1 MKSMRGRT
9 GSTALRALALGAA
22 VAFAGSGSA
31 ETLGEAWQA
40 ALDGDLSLQ
49 AAANR
54 IAAAESDLAAARSD
68 RRPQLTVSASAY
80 SFNETPAFDFAS
92 AGVPLELPLF
102 SGSTAVLAGAQVAV
116 PLYRGG
122 ALRNAVDAATAN
134 VEAEQHAAGSLTEQV
149 KLGVAER
156 YVDVLR
162 AASAVA
168 VVGSDVASL
177 EAHLRDVEDMYRSG
191 SVPRN
196 DFLAAS
202 VSLAEA
208 EQRRLQAENALQLT
222 NAAYNRALGRDLT
235 APVDLDSTLPA
246 VAARLD
252 GTDLEALSALA
263 VENRSELDHLD
274 AAATA
279 LSARAAATEARRR
292 PQVGLTGGYYH
303 LKNDVLNSEDYW
315 TVGVGVR
322 WQAFDSGGTRERAEA
337 LSRQAAATVDERR
350 NLESVVRLEVRQA
363 WLQRNEA
370 ERRLDLAAAAVD
382 QAEENLRVVR
392 DRYRSG
398 EGTNTE
404 VLNAEALRS
413 SSRSNLDNARYDAA
427 LARYRLARSV
437 GLL

>member
-1 MKSMRGRT
+1 MKSTRGRI
-9 GSTALRALALGAA
+9 GSLALRVLTLGAA
-22 VAFAGSGSA
+22 AAFAGSGSA

-54 IAAAESDLAAARSD
+54 IAAAESDLAAARAD
-68 RRPQLTVSASAY
+68 RRPQVTVSASAY
-80 SFNETPAFDFAS
+80 SFDETPAFDFAS
-92 AGVPLELPLF
+92 AGLPVELPLF
-102 SGSTAVLAGAQVAV
+102 SGSTAVLGGAQVAV

-122 ALRNAVDAATAN
+122 AMRNAIDAATAS
-134 VEAEQHAAGSLTEQV
+134 VEAQQHAAGSLTEQV

-162 AASAVA
+162 AASALA
-168 VVGSDVASL
+168 VVESDVASL

-208 EQRRLQAENALQLT
+208 EQRRLQAENALNLA
-222 NAAYNRALGRDLT
+222 NAAYNRALGRDLI
-235 APVDLDSTLPA
+235 APVNLDSTLPG
-246 VAARLD
+246 VAAQLD
-252 GTDLEALSALA
+252 GTDLEALAALA

-279 LSARAAATEARRR
+279 LSAQAAATEARRR
-292 PQVGLTGGYYH
+292 PQVGLTGGYYY

-315 TVGVGVR
+315 TVGVGVQWR
-322 WQAFDSGGTRERAEA
+322 AFDSGGTRERAEA

-363 WLQRNEA
+363 WLQRVEA

-413 SSRSNLDNARYDAA
+413 SSRSNLDNAHYDAA